1 MGIVAGEAL
10 VPAEPALFVVAVR
23 ARAVV
28 AHALFATID
37 ELPAFEPFLVA
48 ISSDDL
54 ASARSR
60 NANTISAVFDGFEDP
75 LTSITRPNRS
85 PVRDR
90 DRVTT
95 NFGGCT
101 KRYSIGRRGRE

>member
-1 MGIVAGEAL
+1 MGIVADEAL

-48 ISSDDL
+48 IS
-54 ASARSR
+54 ARFR
-60 NANTISAVFDGFEDP
+60 NANTFSAVFDGFADP

-85 PVRDR
+85 HVRDR